1 MLKNNTMIKVSSF
14 NLINPSLIG
23 LFMHVVQFLQ
33 FINIGTKSMTK
44 SNPATAR
51 SSLKKRDLKSK
62 HKESGQ
68 DELFDNG
75 YGVIKS
81 ETQDEPSGSRSYLYN
96 SNPPS
101 ESQSQDNKE
110 EAELDEGIANVMKE
124 FGIKHNLDSKE
135 DAAVHNDITTK
146 QDDMMLPTVSNT
158 VTSLLE
164 DSKTCEICFTGKK
177 KTNRLVNCGHHVHPG
192 CLQTRVLQNL
202 IG

>member
-1 MLKNNTMIKVSSF
+1 MNRL
-14 NLINPSLIG
+14 LIG
-23 LFMHVVQFLQ
+23 LFMHVVQFLK
-33 FINIGTKSMTK
+33 FTNIGTKSMTK
-44 SNPATAR
+44 SNPATAS
-51 SSLKKRDLKSK
+51 SSLKKRDLKTK

-124 FGIKHNLDSKE
+124 FGIKHNINPKE
-135 DAAVHNDITTK
+135 DAAAHRDEATK
-146 QDDMMLPTVSNT
+146 QDDMVPPTVSNT
-158 VTSLLE
+158 ETPLLG
-164 DSKTCEICFTGKK
+164 DSTTCEICSTGKK

-192 CLQTRVLQNL
+192 CLQTRVMQNL